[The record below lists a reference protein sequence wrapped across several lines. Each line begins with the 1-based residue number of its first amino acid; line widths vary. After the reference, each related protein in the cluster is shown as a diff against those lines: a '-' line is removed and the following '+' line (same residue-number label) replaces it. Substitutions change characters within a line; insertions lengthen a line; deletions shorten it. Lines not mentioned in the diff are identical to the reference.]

1 MKVIAIDGPG
11 GSGKS
16 TVSKA
21 LAKRLGLDRLDTG
34 AMYRAVAL
42 VALRA
47 RADLSD
53 GEELGRLAREMDLNV
68 GDSVHLGD
76 EDISSAIR
84 TVEIDAAVPYVARQ
98 PAVRQELVRRQ
109 RAWAD
114 VHGGGVVEGRDIASV
129 VFPDA
134 MLKIY
139 LTASPHE
146 RAKRRAKERVVDEEP
161 GNDELHATKVSID
174 QRDEIDST
182 RDASPLVIANGATV
196 IDSTGLSVDDV
207 VSHIV
212 AML

>member
-47 RADLSD
+47 GANLDD
-53 GEELGRLAREMDLNV
+53 GVELGRLAREMDLEV
-68 GDSVHLGD
+68 GESVHLGD
-76 EDISSAIR
+76 EDVSGAIR
-84 TVEIDAAVPYVARQ
+84 TPEIDSTVPFVARQ
-98 PAVRQELVRRQ
+98 QPVREELVRRQ
-109 RAWAD
+109 RAWAIAHD
-114 VHGGGVVEGRDIASV
+114 GGVVEGRDIGSV
-129 VFPDA
+129 VFPGA
-134 MLKIY
+134 RLKIY
-139 LTASPHE
+139 LTASAAE
-146 RAKRRAKERVVDEEP
+146 RAKRRAKERVIDDEP
-161 GNDELHATKVSID
+161 GHEELHATKESIAR
-174 QRDEIDST
+174 RDEIDST
-182 RDASPLVIANGATV
+182 RDASPLVIAEGAKV

-207 VSHIV
+207 VSQIV

>member
-1 MKVIAIDGPG
+1 
-11 GSGKS
+11 
-16 TVSKA
+16 
-21 LAKRLGLDRLDTG
+21 
-34 AMYRAVAL
+34 MYRAVAL

-47 RADLSD
+47 NADLSD
-53 GEELGRLAREMDLNV
+53 GEELGRLAREMDLDV
-68 GDSVHLGD
+68 GDSVSLGD

-84 TVEIDAAVPYVARQ
+84 TGEIDAAVPYVARQ

-114 VHGGGVVEGRDIASV
+114 AHGGGVVEGRDIASV

-146 RAKRRAKERVVDEEP
+146 RAKRRARERVVDEEP
-161 GNDELHATKVSID
+161 GSDELHATKASID

-182 RDASPLVIANGATV
+182 RDTSPLVIANGATV

-207 VSHIV
+207 VSQIV